1 MTGTATL
8 RFTTWRE
15 SGPQMALI
23 REAVFILEQNVPTE
37 LEWDGL
43 DEDCLH
49 VLATD
54 TQNNPIGCAR
64 FTRDGHIQRMAVLTE
79 WRNQGVGSAILSAL
93 LEHARSHGF
102 SGVEL
107 SAQMHA
113 VPFYLRF
120 GFVEEGGTYMDA
132 GIPHVAMRLN
142 LRQ

>member
-1 MTGTATL
+1 VTGTAAL

-15 SGPQMALI
+15 SGPQLALI
-23 REAVFILEQNVPTE
+23 RETVFIREQNVPIE

-64 FTRDGHIQRMAVLTE
+64 FTRGGHIQRMAVLKE
-79 WRNQGVGSAILSAL
+79 WRNRGVGSAILSAL

-107 SAQMHA
+107 SAQTQA
-113 VPFYLRF
+113 IPFYRRF

-132 GIPHVAMRLN
+132 GIPHVTMRLP